1 MAGPCWWSYFGV
13 HAGDRVLTHRLFPIL
28 VGSIAYAHQFG
39 AKNHLFS
46 VFLQLWIAK
55 IANTM
60 VFHHF
65 SWRTPSFFHHF
76 FHGPL
81 VYDPSNTEN
90 IGFDKK
96 KNQSEEKE
104 QTRKPNSRKKTKRK
118 QHANNEMF
126 FWWFCFWLL
135 FFSKINF
142 LCSTRDYN
150 PCFFKKKHPRPSA
163 KPAQNLKL
171 RSQRWCS
178 SERPS
183 FWLSLRVFAGKI
195 MENLINGGSS
205 L

>member
-1 MAGPCWWSYFGV
+1 VAGPCWWSYFGV
-13 HAGDRVLTHRLFPIL
+13 HAGDRVLTRRLFPVL

-55 IANTM
+55 MANTM

-65 SWRTPSFFHHF
+65 SWRTPPFFHHF

-96 KNQSEEKE
+96 KQNQSAEKK
-104 QTRKPNSRKKTKRK
+104 QTRKPNSRKKTRK
-118 QHANNEMF
+118 KQKENNTPTTRCF
-126 FWWFCFWLL
+126 FGDSVFDCC
-135 FFSKINF
+135 FFSPKINF

-150 PCFFKKKHPRPSA
+150 PC
-163 KPAQNLKL
+163 
-171 RSQRWCS
+171 
-178 SERPS
+178 
-183 FWLSLRVFAGKI
+183 
-195 MENLINGGSS
+195 
-205 L
+205 

>member
-1 MAGPCWWSYFGV
+1 VAGPCWWSYFGV

-65 SWRTPSFFHHF
+65 

-96 KNQSEEKE
+96 NKTRAKKKNKLEN
-104 QTRKPNSRKKTKRK
+104 QTQGKNKKKTKRR
-118 QHANNEMF
+118 QHAN
-126 FWWFCFWLL
+126 
-135 FFSKINF
+135 KIN
-142 LCSTRDYN
+142 
-150 PCFFKKKHPRPSA
+150 KKKQ
-163 KPAQNLKL
+163 KNTKN
-171 RSQRWCS
+171 
-178 SERPS
+178 
-183 FWLSLRVFAGKI
+183 K
-195 MENLINGGSS
+195 N
-205 L
+205 

>member
-1 MAGPCWWSYFGV
+1 VAGPCWWSYFGV

-96 KNQSEEKE
+96 NKTRAKKKNKLENQTQGKKQEKN
-104 QTRKPNSRKKTKRK
+104 KKKTTR
-118 QHANNEMF
+118 QQRDVFLVILFLIVVVF
-126 FWWFCFWLL
+126 FLKST
-135 FFSKINF
+135 FSVLHGTIT
-142 LCSTRDYN
+142 LV
-150 PCFFKKKHPRPSA
+150 FFKKNTLGQ
-163 KPAQNLKL
+163 AQNRRKT
-171 RSQRWCS
+171 
-178 SERPS
+178 
-183 FWLSLRVFAGKI
+183 
-195 MENLINGGSS
+195 
-205 L
+205 